1 MFLWERF
8 WMSLTFTSVDWVE
21 QIALHNVGEPH
32 LISSRPEW
40 NKGLPFLQIRG
51 CSSCLT
57 VFRLGH
63 WLFLPSDGKYTIS
76 SPGSPSSADC
86 RSLGPVSLYNPLGS
100 TFLEN
105 PNRWPD
111 WFSKSDGW
119 INESFLH
126 FIYLSIH
133 PRIHSFLHPFLPTS
147 HLAVYDGIFREIT
160 RSSALGRSKLRC
172 PAGKVWMVSPQFC
185 IN

>member
-1 MFLWERF
+1 MKQRANLPPNKRVFLLPDCLQTGT
-8 WMSLTFTSVDWVE
+8 LTYPAFGREVHH
-21 QIALHNVGEPH
+21 Q
-32 LISSRPEW
+32 
-40 NKGLPFLQIRG
+40 F
-51 CSSCLT
+51 
-57 VFRLGH
+57 
-63 WLFLPSDGKYTIS
+63 
-76 SPGSPSSADC
+76 PGSPSSADC
-86 RSLGPVSLYNPLGS
+86 RSLGPVSLYNPVGS

-126 FIYLSIH
+126 FIYLSIY
-133 PRIHSFLHPFLPTS
+133 PCVHSFLHPFLPTS
-147 HLAVYDGIFREIT
+147 HLAVYDSIFREIT

-172 PAGKVWMVSPQFC
+172 PAGKVWMVSPQFS